1 MQIKATSEFSIDS
14 CLLLTLALHTENS
27 QNVAWINWIVNISLF
42 SSGLKICVPYCDPW
56 AVPSSPSE
64 VPWVGQGLLR
74 AAQLRDSRILSCQRE
89 WNGKAFLHCPHRL
102 AGASPCRAVCGE
114 TLKWPAVLAFHFPVQ
129 YKKALFFFS
138 FALLMSG
145 LKMAP
150 SALFSLFIHSLKSPR
165 CLNTDLVQVIRL
177 K

>member
-129 YKKALFFFS
+129 YKKALFFF
-138 FALLMSG
+138 FLLLYLWVG
-145 LKMAP
+145 WKWLPLP
-150 SALFSLFIHSLKSPR
+150 SSPF
-165 CLNTDLVQVIRL
+165 LYTL
-177 K
+177 